1 MEASW
6 AALVPELSCSD
17 LDVSMHFWTGVLGF
31 SCRFRREEDRFA
43 YLELG
48 DAQVMLEERHQSSWE
63 TALLERPFG
72 RGINL
77 QIEVDD
83 VERLHARVTEAGL
96 PLFRDLLRTEYREDD
111 TVHVAY
117 EFLVQDPDGY
127 LLRFVQN
134 PDAT

>member
-1 MEASW
+1 MR
-6 AALVPELSCSD
+6 
-17 LDVSMHFWTGVLGF
+17 FWTGVLGF

-48 DAQVMLEERHQSSWE
+48 DAQVMLEEHHESSWG
-63 TALLERPFG
+63 TAPLERPFG

-83 VERLHARVTEAGL
+83 VEGLHARIIDAGV
-96 PLFRDLLRTEYREDD
+96 PLFQDPLRSEYREGD